1 MILHARLSKGY
12 VAIAIT
18 AIAVTLLGLG
28 MIAPVVSTSTDFS
41 IYNSGWNGTSKLA
54 KITYQAGKFAPT
66 FQLRANGADVTVEH
80 IGLGQLN
87 LDPAESALVEIGPT
101 TLFSASEGTA
111 VGNFVKSGGMLLLAD
126 DYGTGNSLLERMGAS
141 SRISGDLIL
150 DLSYE
155 KQPEFVVCF
164 DIKNDDI
171 TKNVSFLLLN
181 YASSLV
187 LNTTS
192 TQTLA
197 YSSLASWLDTNGDLY
212 QQWGEPR
219 GPFPI
224 LAKERMGLGT
234 IVLLSDPSVLING
247 MSKYMNNSALA
258 TNLLAFISAGRS
270 QVFFDESHR
279 DYFDPVVVTAK
290 FTGGISSNAK
300 VGIVVLAFILTLW
313 IATDALDLVL
323 SWCALKARA
332 VTQRTVRLFAFRRRA
347 VEKPAATGPPDLN
360 ALAAEISTR
369 HPDWSVGLVKYII
382 RESSRHG
389 KMRKERP
396 L

>member
-1 MILHARLSKGY
+1 
-12 VAIAIT
+12 
-18 AIAVTLLGLG
+18 

-54 KITYQAGKFAPT
+54 KITYQTGKFAPT
-66 FQLRANGADVTVEH
+66 FQLRASGADVTVEH
-80 IGLGQLN
+80 VGLGRLN
-87 LDPAESALVEIGPT
+87 LDPAESALVVIGPT
-101 TLFSASEGTA
+101 TLFSASEGTV
-111 VGNFVKSGGMLLLAD
+111 VGNFVRSGGILLLAD
-126 DYGTGNSLLERMGAS
+126 DFGTGNSLLEKMGAS

-164 DIKNDDI
+164 DIRNDDT

-187 LNTTS
+187 LNTSS
-192 TQTLA
+192 TQALA

-279 DYFDPVVVTAK
+279 DFFDPVVVTTK

-313 IATDALDLVL
+313 IATDALDLVFK
-323 SWCALKARA
+323 WCVLKARA
-332 VTQRTVRLFAFRRRA
+332 ATQRTLRLFVFRRRLA
-347 VEKPAATGPPDLN
+347 EKPAAAGPPDSN
-360 ALAAEISTR
+360 ALAAEISGK

-382 RESSRHG
+382 RESIRHG
-389 KMRKERP
+389 RMRKEKS

>member
-1 MILHARLSKGY
+1 
-12 VAIAIT
+12 
-18 AIAVTLLGLG
+18 

-54 KITYQAGKFAPT
+54 KITYQTGKFAPT
-66 FQLRANGADVTVEH
+66 FQLRTNGAHVTIEH
-80 IGLGQLN
+80 VGLEQLD
-87 LDPAESALVEIGPT
+87 LDPAKSALVIIGPT
-101 TLFSASEGTA
+101 TLFSALEGTV

-126 DYGTGNSLLERMGAS
+126 DFGTGNSLLEKMGAS
-141 SRISGDLIL
+141 SRFSGDLIL

-164 DIKNDDI
+164 DIRNDDI
-171 TKNVSFLLLN
+171 TRNVSYLLLN
-181 YASSLV
+181 YASSIA
-187 LNTTS
+187 LNTSS
-192 TQTLA
+192 TQALA
-197 YSSLASWLDTNGDLY
+197 YSSLASWLDTNRDLY

-219 GPFPI
+219 GPFSI
-224 LAKERMGLGT
+224 LAKERIGLGT

-279 DYFDPVVVTAK
+279 DYLDPVVVTAK

-300 VGIVVLAFILTLW
+300 VGIVVLAFVLTLW
-313 IATDALDLVL
+313 IATDALDLVFK
-323 SWCALKARA
+323 WCILKARA
-332 VTQRTVRLFAFRRRA
+332 ATLRTIRLFVFKRRA
-347 VEKPAATGPPDLN
+347 AKKPAAAGPPDLN
-360 ALAAEISTR
+360 ALVAEVSGR
-369 HPDWSVGLVKYII
+369 HPDWNVGLVKYIM
-382 RESSRHG
+382 RESSRHSR
-389 KMRKERP
+389 MREEKS